1 MTTQV
6 TFFKR
11 QEREVIVF
19 GRTCST
25 ERIVEVEYFE
35 IPEIKIMMSVG
46 EAIRFMFNERI
57 GNWTKTRKMC
67 KSAQKKEITTNYQL
81 LVEKFLNA

>member
-1 MTTQV
+1 MNTQV

-11 QEREVIVF
+11 QEREVIVY

-25 ERIVEVEYFE
+25 ERIVEVEHFE
-35 IPEIKIMMSVG
+35 IPEAKTMMSVG

-57 GNWTKTRKMC
+57 GNWTKTRKMS
-67 KSAQKKEITTNYQL
+67 KSAQKKEIVENYQF
-81 LVEKFLNA
+81 LVEKLLSA

>member
-1 MTTQV
+1 MNTQV

-11 QEREVIVF
+11 KEREVIVY

-25 ERIVEVEYFE
+25 ERIVEVEHFE
-35 IPEIKIMMSVG
+35 IPEAKTMMSVG

-67 KSAQKKEITTNYQL
+67 KSAQKKEISANYQL
-81 LVEKFLNA
+81 LVERLLNA